1 MRWKIRLI
9 FLSLRKYKNVFNDY
23 WFQRSSIFM
32 DGEIRNHRELVHHLM
47 VAIDIEV
54 YFPQRDQNHQ
64 ISLMEVFFET
74 IIPI

>member
-1 MRWKIRLI
+1 
-9 FLSLRKYKNVFNDY
+9 
-23 WFQRSSIFM
+23 M

-64 ISLMEVFFET
+64 ISLIEVFFET